1 MPITYRCPPP
11 QNTRRGRGPCF
22 THSASFSADP
32 PVDEN
37 ACPHTASSSTLSPA
51 HFLTPLLPP
60 QVREFNVE
68 DACPYTVEFRWD
80 RDGEMCTQALFE
92 KNSPFPSTKS
102 LTLLRNQPFKVAAY
116 APELGTKIGEFEV
129 RDDEGGPTPATHF
142 IWALGSVISLG
153 EE

>member
-1 MPITYRCPPP
+1 M
-11 QNTRRGRGPCF
+11 
-22 THSASFSADP
+22 
-32 PVDEN
+32 
-37 ACPHTASSSTLSPA
+37 
-51 HFLTPLLPP
+51 
-60 QVREFNVE
+60 E